1 MDEQQDAPQ
10 ETVITPLDAVVLDGP
25 KTAGELLVTALRS
38 DMQVLANA
46 LMLQPGSTFTLQLN
60 VNINFTHSDL
70 HEAIKAAGFEVT
82 MESPQ

>member
-38 DMQVLANA
+38 DMQVRSPS
-46 LMLQPGSTFTLQLN
+46 QTVCGTFSATR
-60 VNINFTHSDL
+60 TPD
-70 HEAIKAAGFEVT
+70 
-82 MESPQ
+82 